1 MALKLSTG
9 LVNATMADKS
19 FKAALEGT
27 GAAGFFI
34 DIYSGARP
42 ASPND
47 AATGTKLAR
56 ITAAAGAR
64 LHFAAA
70 AVDGVIAKAAAET
83 WQATGLANG
92 PAGYFRVV
100 TDADAGDTSST
111 TAIRVDGV
119 IAVSGSDMDMTNTS
133 IALGAPLL
141 INTATFT
148 MPVAA

>member
-9 LVNATMADKS
+9 LVNATMAEKS

-56 ITAAAGAR
+56 ITAAAGRSSAPATSAMNSAR
-64 LHFAAA
+64 
-70 AVDGVIAKAAAET
+70 GGSS
-83 WQATGLANG
+83 GL
-92 PAGYFRVV
+92 PPR
-100 TDADAGDTSST
+100 
-111 TAIRVDGV
+111 
-119 IAVSGSDMDMTNTS
+119 
-133 IALGAPLL
+133 
-141 INTATFT
+141 
-148 MPVAA
+148 

>member
-9 LVNATMADKS
+9 LVNATMAEKS

-92 PAGYFRVV
+92 AAGYFRLV
-100 TDADAGDTSST
+100 TDSDDGSTTST
-111 TAIRVDGV
+111 TAVRVDGT
-119 IAVSGSDMDMTNTS
+119 IAVSGSDMDMTSTAV
-133 IALGAPLL
+133 ALGAPLL
-141 INTATFT
+141 INSATFT
-148 MPVAA
+148 MPKSA

>member
-9 LVNATMADKS
+9 LVNATMAEKS

-70 AVDGVIAKAAAET
+70 AVDGVIAKAAD
-83 WQATGLANG
+83 G
-92 PAGYFRVV
+92 
-100 TDADAGDTSST
+100 ADAGCGHT
-111 TAIRVDGV
+111 RVQRPSGV
-119 IAVSGSDMDMTNTS
+119 PHLDASQ
-133 IALGAPLL
+133 
-141 INTATFT
+141 
-148 MPVAA
+148 

>member
-1 MALKLSTG
+1 LAITPS
-9 LVNATMADKS
+9 
-19 FKAALEGT
+19 
-27 GAAGFFI
+27 
-34 DIYSGARP
+34 
-42 ASPND
+42 
-47 AATGTKLAR
+47 TGTKLAR

-92 PAGYFRVV
+92 AAGYFRVV

>member
-9 LVNATMADKS
+9 LVNATMAEKS

-34 DIYSGARP
+34 DIHSGARP

-83 WQATGLANG
+83 WQATGLAN
-92 PAGYFRVV
+92 
-100 TDADAGDTSST
+100 AD
-111 TAIRVDGV
+111 TAITPSTR
-119 IAVSGSDMDMTNTS
+119 IAVVEEVSPASASVTTRK
-133 IALGAPLL
+133 
-141 INTATFT
+141 
-148 MPVAA
+148 